1 MTVRF
6 NGPVLENDKSAEGGR
21 SEFRNLPAGA
31 IMHPDYVVVMDDFVE
46 YDANDWTVVKDS
58 GAAVA
63 AATDALNGAI
73 TLTSAATTDD
83 DGASIQKTDEG
94 FALTSGKR
102 LWFKARLKVS
112 DADDMEMFAGLCEN
126 FATNPEA
133 CATAAN
139 RVGWQLD
146 DGDATPRAVSEKAN
160 TETTTDAATDT
171 SQDLADDT
179 YVELGFYWDGKNRID
194 YYKDGNY
201 ITTITT
207 NLPTANMTI
216 GVYSLSG
223 SNSGTKVMT
232 VDYVFC
238 CMER

>member
-1 MTVRF
+1 MTVHF
-6 NGPVLENDKSAEGGR
+6 NGPVLENDKSAGGGR
-21 SEFRNLPAGA
+21 GEFRNLPAGA

-46 YDANDWTVVKDS
+46 YDANDWTIVKDS

-63 AATDALNGAI
+63 AAADTLNGAI
-73 TLTSAATTDD
+73 TLTSAATTDG
-83 DGASIQKTDEG
+83 DGASIQKTEEG
-94 FALTSGKR
+94 FALTVGKR

-112 DADDMEMFAGLCEN
+112 DADDMDMFVGLCET

-133 CATAAN
+133 CIAASN

-146 DGDATPRAVSEKAN
+146 DGDATPRTT
-160 TETTTDAATDT
+160 TESGDTESTTDAATDT

-179 YVELGFYWDGKNRID
+179 YVELGFYWDGKNRVD
-194 YYKDGNY
+194 YYKDGEY
-201 ITTITT
+201 IATETT
-207 NLPTANMTI
+207 NIPTANLLPA
-216 GVYSLSG
+216 VFSLSG
-223 SNSGTKVMT
+223 SNSGTKVTT